1 MLALP
6 KNLLVYSY
14 NKKLSECSGLTD
26 VWAAEG
32 RSVNIQ
38 SEAQSGIEPM
48 SSSPSNK
55 QKIFLALSSLYC
67 SFTISFLPDFELSLT
82 HLSFLI
88 FVSLSHH
95 SILKYL
101 LISIYSTILYL
112 FPTLLSLFPT
122 FPLLLSNSF
131 IRLSLT
137 FGLSLLLF

>member
-6 KNLLVYSY
+6 KNLLVYI
-14 NKKLSECSGLTD
+14 KKLSECSGLTD

-88 FVSLSHH
+88 F
-95 SILKYL
+95 
-101 LISIYSTILYL
+101 IS
-112 FPTLLSLFPT
+112 PTT
-122 FPLLLSNSF
+122 FF
-131 IRLSLT
+131 YQ
-137 FGLSLLLF
+137 FLSLLHTFLS